1 MGYDEILQI
10 SFQMV
15 ASPKEVASRLRMTPN
30 GELIDILCIGR
41 SAINISFEDLVAF
54 RLPAGTKRLSFGFAT
69 KGIEKWEVFRGSIN
83 LTTGELEIGGK
94 RNAVIDLCAWLN
106 VPITALKLLV
116 ELILC
121 FRRWDYGRKTVFG
134 REWRKDSTGW

>member
-1 MGYDEILQI
+1 MSGKKYLDESSLRIAYIGASDEMLQV

-41 SAINISFEDLVAF
+41 SVINISFADLVAF
-54 RLPAGTKRLSFGFAT
+54 RLLAGTKRLSFGFAT

-106 VPITALKLLV
+106 VPITAL
-116 ELILC
+116 
-121 FRRWDYGRKTVFG
+121 
-134 REWRKDSTGW
+134 S

>member
-1 MGYDEILQI
+1 MSGRKYVDESSLRVAYPVGYDEILQI

-30 GELIDILCIGR
+30 GELIAILCIGR
-41 SAINISFEDLVAF
+41 SVINISFEDLVAY

-69 KGIEKWEVFRGSIN
+69 NGIEKWEVFRGSIN

-94 RNAVIDLCAWLN
+94 RNAVIDSCAWLN
-106 VPITALKLLV
+106 VPITAL
-116 ELILC
+116 
-121 FRRWDYGRKTVFG
+121 
-134 REWRKDSTGW
+134 S

>member
-1 MGYDEILQI
+1 MGVGKKYLDESSLRIAYIGASDEMLQV

-54 RLPAGTKRLSFGFAT
+54 RLPAGTKRLSLGFAT
-69 KGIEKWEVFRGSIN
+69 KGVEKWEVFGAKLSLI
-83 LTTGELEIGGK
+83 TGELEIVGK
-94 RNAVIDLCAWLN
+94 RNTVVDLCTWLN
-106 VPITALKLLV
+106 VPITA
-116 ELILC
+116 
-121 FRRWDYGRKTVFG
+121 FN
-134 REWRKDSTGW
+134 

>member
-1 MGYDEILQI
+1 MGVGKKYLDESSLRIAYIGDSDEMLQV

-54 RLPAGTKRLSFGFAT
+54 RLPACFSGVFSRWKAEVSRCLWGRDCFSYFVLYRFHFGEG
-69 KGIEKWEVFRGSIN
+69 KGY
-83 LTTGELEIGGK
+83 TT
-94 RNAVIDLCAWLN
+94 V
-106 VPITALKLLV
+106 
-116 ELILC
+116 
-121 FRRWDYGRKTVFG
+121 
-134 REWRKDSTGW
+134 

>member
-1 MGYDEILQI
+1 MGVGKKYLDESSLRIAYIGASDEMLQV

-54 RLPAGTKRLSFGFAT
+54 RLPARTKHLSLGFAT
-69 KGIEKWEVFRGSIN
+69 KCVERWEVFGAKLN
-83 LTTGELEIGGK
+83 LITGELEIVGK
-94 RNAVIDLCAWLN
+94 RNTVIALCTWLN
-106 VPITALKLLV
+106 VPT
-116 ELILC
+116 
-121 FRRWDYGRKTVFG
+121 TVF
-134 REWRKDSTGW
+134 K

>member
-1 MGYDEILQI
+1 MGVGKKYLDESSLRIAYIGASDEMLQV

-15 ASPKEVASRLRMTPN
+15 APPKEVASRLRMTPN

-94 RNAVIDLCAWLN
+94 RNAVIDLCAWFN
-106 VPITALKLLV
+106 APISA
-116 ELILC
+116 
-121 FRRWDYGRKTVFG
+121 F
-134 REWRKDSTGW
+134 S

>member
-1 MGYDEILQI
+1 MLQV

-15 ASPKEVASRLRMTPN
+15 ASPKEIASRLRMTPN

-41 SAINISFEDLVAF
+41 SVINISFEDLVAF

-106 VPITALKLLV
+106 APISA
-116 ELILC
+116 
-121 FRRWDYGRKTVFG
+121 F
-134 REWRKDSTGW
+134 S

>member
-1 MGYDEILQI
+1 MSGRKYVDESSLRVAYPVSYDEILQI

-94 RNAVIDLCAWLN
+94 RNAVIDLCSWLN
-106 VPITALKLLV
+106 AL
-116 ELILC
+116 ISA
-121 FRRWDYGRKTVFG
+121 F
-134 REWRKDSTGW
+134 S

>member
-1 MGYDEILQI
+1 MGVGKKYLDESSLRIAYIGASDEMLQV

-54 RLPAGTKRLSFGFAT
+54 RLPAGTKRLSFFAT
-69 KGIEKWEVFRGSIN
+69 KGIDKWEVFRGSLN
-83 LTTGELEIGGK
+83 LVTGELEVSGSK
-94 RNAVIDLCAWLN
+94 
-106 VPITALKLLV
+106 
-116 ELILC
+116 
-121 FRRWDYGRKTVFG
+121 
-134 REWRKDSTGW
+134 

>member
-1 MGYDEILQI
+1 MSGRKYVDESSLRVAYIGDSDEMLQV

-69 KGIEKWEVFRGSIN
+69 KGIDKWEVFRGSLN
-83 LTTGELEIGGK
+83 LVTGELEVGGK
-94 RNAVIDLCAWLN
+94 RNAVIDLCSWLN
-106 VPITALKLLV
+106 APISA
-116 ELILC
+116 
-121 FRRWDYGRKTVFG
+121 F
-134 REWRKDSTGW
+134 S

>member
-1 MGYDEILQI
+1 MLQV

-15 ASPKEVASRLRMTPN
+15 ASPKEVASRLWMTPN
-30 GELIDILCIGR
+30 GELIDILCIGS
-41 SAINISFEDLVAF
+41 SAINISFEDLVSF

-94 RNAVIDLCAWLN
+94 RNAVIDLCSWLN
-106 VPITALKLLV
+106 APISA
-116 ELILC
+116 
-121 FRRWDYGRKTVFG
+121 F
-134 REWRKDSTGW
+134 S

>member
-1 MGYDEILQI
+1 MSGKKYLDESSLMVAYPVGYDEILQI

-30 GELIDILCIGR
+30 GELIDISCIGR
-41 SAINISFEDLVAF
+41 GVINISFEDLVVF
-54 RLPAGTKRLSFGFAT
+54 RLPAWTKRLSFGFAT

-94 RNAVIDLCAWLN
+94 RNAVIDLCSWLN
-106 VPITALKLLV
+106 APISA
-116 ELILC
+116 
-121 FRRWDYGRKTVFG
+121 F
-134 REWRKDSTGW
+134 S

>member
-1 MGYDEILQI
+1 MSGKKYLDESSMRIAYIGDSDEMLQI

-30 GELIDILCIGR
+30 GELIDILCVGR

-69 KGIEKWEVFRGSIN
+69 KGIDKWEVFRGSLN
-83 LTTGELEIGGK
+83 LVTGELEVGGK
-94 RNAVIDLCAWLN
+94 RNAVLGLCVWLN
-106 VPITALKLLV
+106 VPITA
-116 ELILC
+116 
-121 FRRWDYGRKTVFG
+121 FN
-134 REWRKDSTGW
+134 

>member
-1 MGYDEILQI
+1 MSGRKYVDESSLRVAYPVGYDEILQI

-41 SAINISFEDLVAF
+41 SVINISFADLVAF

-69 KGIEKWEVFRGSIN
+69 KGIEKWEVFRGSLN
-83 LTTGELEIGGK
+83 LVTGELEIGGK
-94 RNAVIDLCAWLN
+94 RNAVIDLCTWLN
-106 VPITALKLLV
+106 VPITA
-116 ELILC
+116 
-121 FRRWDYGRKTVFG
+121 FN
-134 REWRKDSTGW
+134 

>member
-1 MGYDEILQI
+1 MGVGKKYLDESSLRIAYIGASDEMLQV

-94 RNAVIDLCAWLN
+94 RNAVIELCTWLN
-106 VPITALKLLV
+106 VPT
-116 ELILC
+116 
-121 FRRWDYGRKTVFG
+121 TVF
-134 REWRKDSTGW
+134 K